1 MCFLLVGLLA
11 LEVDFVQIVAVVSLQ
26 KGSAISPHSAG
37 SGAPLNGNPI
47 MM

>member
-11 LEVDFVQIVAVVSLQ
+11 LDVDFVQIVAVDRLQ
-26 KGSAISPHSAG
+26 TGSAISPHSAG